1 MCSSDLRDR
10 EGRTYLTTLLRPS
23 LTSLQ
28 EIKSLTATM
37 IGLFKILMTAMLL
50 GLVTLLIDQILKSNM
65 HRSNY
70 LIAATVLCSVL
81 LAAFMWNVAIFSQ

>member
-1 MCSSDLRDR
+1 
-10 EGRTYLTTLLRPS
+10 
-23 LTSLQ
+23 
-28 EIKSLTATM
+28 M

-70 LIAATVLCSVL
+70 LIAATIVCSVI
-81 LAAFMWNVAIFSQ
+81 LATLMWNVGILSQ